1 MVTRKQSLENFN
13 TKMAELINSKVLLA
27 DGKITNVLVSITD
40 SALLYQTFEY
50 VLEGVNVQALKE
62 ACFKKDG
69 DGKGYFVLPETD
81 AEILAIGFIVLMEID
96 KKHTDLLTFVNE
108 WFSVLDNNQRS
119 FNFFAESFLIP
130 FQSTTQKVAYMLI
143 NEQNYQDEV
152 IEEGRKHA
160 LAKQDETSDSGE
172 KSLYQNAE
180 KYLDSLILDCQKESE
195 KDKKRE
201 EDYDELIFVL
211 TQTKE
216 AIKNADTNG
225 ISHCFVSLKYMQKYF
240 KKIRID
246 LEELASLISEILL

>member
-1 MVTRKQSLENFN
+1 MITRKQSLENFN

-50 VLEGVNVQALKE
+50 VLEGVNVQALKDE
-62 ACFKKDG
+62 CFKKNAE
-69 DGKGYFVLPETD
+69 GKGYFILPKTD
-81 AEILAIGFIVLMEID
+81 AEILAIGFIVLMEINQ
-96 KKHTDLLTFVNE
+96 KKWDLLTFVNE

-119 FNFFAESFLIP
+119 FNFFAECLLIP
-130 FQSTTQKVAYMLI
+130 FQSITQKVAYMLI
-143 NEQNYQDEV
+143 NEQNCQDELAE
-152 IEEGRKHA
+152 EEGKNGG
-160 LAKQDETSDSGE
+160 LKQDESTSGDGE
-172 KSLYQNAE
+172 KLSKNAE
-180 KYLDSLILDCQKESE
+180 EYVDSLILDCQKERE

-216 AIKNADTNG
+216 AIKNTDTNG

-240 KKIRID
+240 KKIKID
-246 LEELASLISEILL
+246 LEELASLISEIMQ

>member
-1 MVTRKQSLENFN
+1 MITRKQSLENFN

-27 DGKITNVLVSITD
+27 DGKITNVLVAITD

-50 VLEGVNVQALKE
+50 VLEGVNVQALKDQ
-62 ACFKKDG
+62 CFKKDG
-69 DGKGYFVLPETD
+69 EGRGYFVLPKTD
-81 AEILAIGFIVLMEID
+81 AEILAIGFIVLMEINQ
-96 KKHTDLLTFVNE
+96 KQSDLLTFVNE

-119 FNFFAESFLIP
+119 FNFFAESLLIP

-143 NEQNYQDEV
+143 NEQNYQDELA
-152 IEEGRKHA
+152 EEERKNTPVRKEESA
-160 LAKQDETSDSGE
+160 DCGE
-172 KSLYQNAE
+172 KSLSQNAE
-180 KYLDSLILDCQKESE
+180 RYVDSLILDCQKERE

-211 TQTKE
+211 NQTKE

-240 KKIRID
+240 KKIKID
-246 LEELASLISEILL
+246 LEELASLITEILQ